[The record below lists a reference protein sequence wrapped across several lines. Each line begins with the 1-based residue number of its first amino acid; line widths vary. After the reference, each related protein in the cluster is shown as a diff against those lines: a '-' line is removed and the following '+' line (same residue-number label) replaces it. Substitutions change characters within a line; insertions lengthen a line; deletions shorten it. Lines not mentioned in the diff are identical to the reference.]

1 MTSDPRPRLRR
12 ALPADS
18 LMAVTAGGK
27 GDPLR
32 TSRLSRRRLLGLG
45 AAGFGSLLAAPA
57 IGRIRDHEERLEML
71 NLHTGESVSAVI
83 WADGAPVPDELA
95 RVNRLMRDH
104 RSGDVAEMDRR
115 LLHELLELRRL
126 LESGAPYHLISG
138 YRSPKTN
145 AALLA
150 SSSGVAENSFHVRA
164 QAADVRLPGVDLMR
178 VRRAARALKAGGVG
192 YYPLSDFVHI
202 DTGPMRF
209 W

>member
-1 MTSDPRPRLRR
+1 M
-12 ALPADS
+12 
-18 LMAVTAGGK
+18 K
-27 GDPLR
+27 
-32 TSRLSRRRLLGLG
+32 TSRLSRRRLLGFG
-45 AAGFGSLLAAPA
+45 AAGLGSLIAAPA
-57 IGRIRDHEERLEML
+57 IGRTRDHERRLEMV

-83 WADGAPVPDELA
+83 WADGAPVPEELV

-104 RSGDVAEMDRR
+104 RSGDVAEMDPR
-115 LLHELLELRRL
+115 LLHELHEMRRL
-126 LESGAPYHLISG
+126 LDSGAPYHLISG
-138 YRSPKTN
+138 YRSPRTN

-192 YYPLSDFVHI
+192 YYPLTDFVHI
-202 DTGPMRF
+202 DTGPVRF